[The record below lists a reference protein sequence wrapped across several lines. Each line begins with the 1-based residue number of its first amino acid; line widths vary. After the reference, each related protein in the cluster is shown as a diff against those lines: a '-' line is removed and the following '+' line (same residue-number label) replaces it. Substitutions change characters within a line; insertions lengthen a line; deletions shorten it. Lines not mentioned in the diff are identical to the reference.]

1 MKTDVAEFVKQC
13 DVCQQA
19 KGERKYPAGL
29 LQPLPV
35 PAGAL
40 QDLTMDF
47 IEQLPKSEGYDTIL
61 VVVDKFTKYAHFF
74 PLKHPFTAVGVAQI
88 KLDCVI
94 KLHGVPRSVVSD
106 RDKIFTSQFWKH
118 LFKVLDVKLA
128 LSTSYHPQTHGQS
141 ERVNQSLEMYLS
153 VLFKQIIIIGII
165 G

>member
-61 VVVDKFTKYAHFF
+61 VVVDRFTKYAHFS
-74 PLKHPFTAVGVAQI
+74 LLSI
-88 KLDCVI
+88 
-94 KLHGVPRSVVSD
+94 
-106 RDKIFTSQFWKH
+106 H
-118 LFKVLDVKLA
+118 LLQLEWLR
-128 LSTSYHPQTHGQS
+128 LSWI
-141 ERVNQSLEMYLS
+141 V
-153 VLFKQIIIIGII
+153 
-165 G
+165 